1 MRIEQITLCNFRR
14 FSELRMSF
22 HPRLTVI
29 VAKNG
34 QGKTSI
40 LDGSTVALG
49 SYFSSFEFG
58 QARNFDRYD
67 AKYISTFKNL
77 EKDQCY
83 PVSVSADVYFSK
95 QPHQILRELRGP
107 KGRTTTGDAFEINQY
122 AKSLAQSLT
131 SNQEVSLPLLAYYG
145 SGRLWNS
152 HKNMKRKLV
161 LTASRSMGYEDCFS
175 AASSYKQVQ
184 EWMIKATFA
193 VIQEGAMG
201 EDSGSNLKRQLAC
214 VQNSINQVL
223 ESEGWRNFHYS
234 IPHEELAMTHDQL
247 GPLPVSLLSD
257 GVRAMVSM
265 VADMAWRCAKL
276 NPHFG
281 EDAAQK
287 TEGIVLI
294 DEVDMHL
301 HPEWQQRVIQS
312 LTKTFPNIQ
321 FIVTTH
327 SPQVLST
334 VPRESIRVLSE
345 FNGEMIAEEPKA
357 HSYGEPSNDVL
368 EAIMGVDPQPPIA
381 EKQSL
386 DRLTEL
392 VDQGDYASEEAKNL
406 SSLLQEKLN
415 KAHPQLQKIERSI
428 RRQQFLKGETN

>member
-1 MRIEQITLCNFRR
+1 
-14 FSELRMSF
+14 
-22 HPRLTVI
+22 
-29 VAKNG
+29 
-34 QGKTSI
+34 
-40 LDGSTVALG
+40 
-49 SYFSSFEFG
+49 
-58 QARNFDRYD
+58 
-67 AKYISTFKNL
+67 
-77 EKDQCY
+77 
-83 PVSVSADVYFSK
+83 
-95 QPHQILRELRGP
+95 
-107 KGRTTTGDAFEINQY
+107 
-122 AKSLAQSLT
+122 
-131 SNQEVSLPLLAYYG
+131 
-145 SGRLWNS
+145 
-152 HKNMKRKLV
+152 MKRKLV

-201 EDSGSNLKRQLAC
+201 EDNGSNLKRQLAC

-301 HPEWQQRVIQS
+301 HPGWQQRVIQS

-334 VPRESIRVLSE
+334 VPKECIRVLSE
-345 FNGEMIAEEPKA
+345 HNGEMIAEEPKA

-368 EAIMGVDPQPPIA
+368 EAIMGVDPQPPVA

-392 VDQGDYASEEAKNL
+392 VDQGDYESEEVQNL
-406 SSLLQEKLN
+406 FSLLQKKLN
-415 KAHPQLQKIERSI
+415 EAHPQLKKIERSI
-428 RRQQFLKGETN
+428 RRQQFLKGETS

>member
-1 MRIEQITLCNFRR
+1 MRLEQITLCNFRR
-14 FSELRMSF
+14 FSELCMSF

-40 LDGSTVALG
+40 LDGATVALG

-67 AKYISTFKNL
+67 ARYASKLKNL

-83 PVSVSADVYFSK
+83 PVSVSADVHFANQS
-95 QPHQILRELRGP
+95 HQILRELRSA
-107 KGRTTTGDAFEINQY
+107 KGRTTTGDAAEINQY
-122 AKSLAQSLT
+122 SKSLAQSLT
-131 SNQEVSLPLLAYYG
+131 SNQAVSLPLLAYYG

-193 VIQEGAMG
+193 VIQESRMD
-201 EDSGSNLKRQLAC
+201 EYPDSNLKNQLEC
-214 VQNSINQVL
+214 VQKSINQVL
-223 ESEGWRNFHYS
+223 EPEGWRNFHYS
-234 IPHEELAMTHDQL
+234 IPHEELAMVHDQL

-281 EDAAQK
+281 EMAAQK

-301 HPEWQQRVIQS
+301 HPEWLQRVIQS

-334 VPRESIRVLSE
+334 VPKESIRVLSE
-345 FNGEMIAEEPKA
+345 HNGE
-357 HSYGEPSNDVL
+357 SY
-368 EAIMGVDPQPPIA
+368 
-381 EKQSL
+381 
-386 DRLTEL
+386 
-392 VDQGDYASEEAKNL
+392 
-406 SSLLQEKLN
+406 
-415 KAHPQLQKIERSI
+415 
-428 RRQQFLKGETN
+428 